1 MFSKRVKH
9 YHQWLRS
16 AIPFKAKLDQIPS
29 DSIRVQGPT
38 KRPSLGHLYP
48 VSLVKERHRKGGK
61 RKISR
66 VLQSPVPSTQA
77 PPKVEASHRLKQAQH
92 FSTCRKVQNG
102 NPGVHPD
109 FPGPRGVGI
118 VDRPVGRI
126 PSHPHPSQLKEVPKV
141 LLQGPG
147 VPVHLPT
154 FRTGHS
160 PPGLYDDRKGSET
173 NGPLKRTQ
181 NSPIPGRLADQ
192 VPVPGGIS
200 KGHTGSSR
208 PNPILGLDNQPG
220 KIRTETY
227 SGVFVR
233 GLRIPPR
240 FSPCKTHSRE
250 MAQTSGFDPMTQVK
264 TCFDCKMFDVS
275 NWVASLNGENG
286 PGGTPSHEALSVSSQ
301 GALEISSVAGQPPSL
316 DRSHCSPPRL
326 VAKSL
331 KCDERRRPSSQG
343 PQYPTLYRRL
353 KRRLGRS
360 FRSKFYKRTVV
371 RAGKKAT
378 HKCPGIEGGL
388 PGPSRLQGPVSES
401 NSVSCDGQLNSGS
414 LHQQARGNSLSR
426 DVRSPVENHDLV
438 PSLPYN
444 IESQAHSRVSE
455 CDGRPPIQVQP
466 SAVNRMVPAPS
477 GLQANLPKVVHPSC
491 RLIRYSPESQTP
503 SICVS
508 YPRPKGLE
516 HRCSEHKLDQ
526 PHGLRLP
533 SYGSPSQGDPKD
545 QAMPL
550 PDHRDSPRLAR
561 DALVLGPSAALNR
574 DPTTT
579 PSVNDPTQTV
589 PQLCVPQQSTTAEPP
604 RLVCRSGQLQEQGF
618 SVEVAE
624 RIAAPQRSS
633 TRTIYRSKWALFEK
647 WCRENSVDFSTPSV
661 KQISDF
667 FMYLYQDLNRRPST
681 IDAYRTAIVD
691 TLGPT
696 AQHIA
701 HNADLHRLLSSFHRD
716 RPKSSRNLPKW
727 NLSVVLNELT
737 KAPFEPMKDSDL
749 KHLTLKTA
757 FLLALAS
764 GKRRS
769 EIHAWVANKVANLG
783 QWEKVALFP
792 SSDFIAKNQL
802 AREGSQSVSPVT
814 IPALTTI
821 VDRQFKEDRTL
832 CPVRALRF
840 YLDRTKDLR
849 GSRSL
854 LFISFKKGHTSDIR
868 PATLSSWLKQTI
880 LLCYKQ
886 ADQQALDLV
895 QVKAHDIRAFA
906 ASKAFYGG
914 VSVDQIMQACH
925 WKAHNTFTNF
935 YLKDLTWSDTDNNM
949 YLGPVV
955 AAQQVLDPSPQT
967 SCPRKEKRGGG
978 GHIRYN
984 QVFRSLSQDLG
995 IPLPSRC
1002 YGKVILFF
1010 NYQVISI
1017 KDLVSC
1023 R

>member
-16 AIPFKAKLDQIPS
+16 AIPFKAKLDQISS

-77 PPKVEASHRLKQAQH
+77 SPKVEASHRLKQAQH

-102 NPGVHPD
+102 NPGVHQD

-118 VDRPVGRI
+118 VDRPVGGI
-126 PSHPHPSQLKEVPKV
+126 PSHPHPSKLKEVPKV

-200 KGHTGSSR
+200 KGHTGSGR

-220 KIRTETY
+220 KIRTETH

-240 FSPCKTHSRE
+240 FSPCKTHSQE
-250 MAQTSGFDPMTQVK
+250 MAQTSGFDPTTQVK
-264 TCFDCKMFDVS
+264 MCLDCKMFDIS

-326 VAKSL
+326 VAKPH

-360 FRSKFYKRTVV
+360 LRSKFYKRAVV

-378 HKCPGIEGGL
+378 HKCPRIEGGL
-388 PGPSRLQGPVSES
+388 PGPSRLQGPVPES

-466 SAVNRMVPAPS
+466 SAVNRMVSAPS
-477 GLQANLPKVVHPSC
+477 GLQANLPEVVHPSC
-491 RLIRYSPESQTP
+491 RLIRHSPESQTP

-579 PSVNDPTQTV
+579 PSVKDPTQKV

-604 RLVCRSGQLQEQGF
+604 RLVSRSGQLQEEGF

-633 TRTIYRSKWALFEK
+633 TRTI
-647 WCRENSVDFSTPSV
+647 
-661 KQISDF
+661 
-667 FMYLYQDLNRRPST
+667 
-681 IDAYRTAIVD
+681 
-691 TLGPT
+691 
-696 AQHIA
+696 
-701 HNADLHRLLSSFHRD
+701 
-716 RPKSSRNLPKW
+716 
-727 NLSVVLNELT
+727 
-737 KAPFEPMKDSDL
+737 
-749 KHLTLKTA
+749 
-757 FLLALAS
+757 
-764 GKRRS
+764 
-769 EIHAWVANKVANLG
+769 
-783 QWEKVALFP
+783 
-792 SSDFIAKNQL
+792 
-802 AREGSQSVSPVT
+802 
-814 IPALTTI
+814 
-821 VDRQFKEDRTL
+821 
-832 CPVRALRF
+832 
-840 YLDRTKDLR
+840 
-849 GSRSL
+849 
-854 LFISFKKGHTSDIR
+854 
-868 PATLSSWLKQTI
+868 
-880 LLCYKQ
+880 
-886 ADQQALDLV
+886 
-895 QVKAHDIRAFA
+895 
-906 ASKAFYGG
+906 
-914 VSVDQIMQACH
+914 
-925 WKAHNTFTNF
+925 
-935 YLKDLTWSDTDNNM
+935 
-949 YLGPVV
+949 
-955 AAQQVLDPSPQT
+955 
-967 SCPRKEKRGGG
+967 
-978 GHIRYN
+978 
-984 QVFRSLSQDLG
+984 
-995 IPLPSRC
+995 
-1002 YGKVILFF
+1002 
-1010 NYQVISI
+1010 
-1017 KDLVSC
+1017 
-1023 R
+1023 

>member
-16 AIPFKAKLDQIPS
+16 AIPFKAKLDQISS

-77 PPKVEASHRLKQAQH
+77 SPKVEASHRLKQAQH

-102 NPGVHPD
+102 NPGVHQD

-126 PSHPHPSQLKEVPKV
+126 PSHPHPSKLKEVPKV

-160 PPGLYDDRKGSET
+160 PPGLCDDRKGSET

-200 KGHTGSSR
+200 KGHTGSGR

-227 SGVFVR
+227 PGVFVC

-250 MAQTSGFDPMTQVK
+250 MAQTSGFDPTTQVK

-286 PGGTPSHEALSVSSQ
+286 PGGTPSHEAFSVSSQ

-326 VAKSL
+326 VAKPL

-360 FRSKFYKRTVV
+360 LRSKFYKRAVV

-378 HKCPGIEGGL
+378 HKCPRIEGGL
-388 PGPSRLQGPVSES
+388 PGPSRLQGPVPES

-444 IESQAHSRVSE
+444 FESQAHSRVSE

-466 SAVNRMVPAPS
+466 SAVNRMVSAPS

-491 RLIRYSPESQTP
+491 RLIRHSPESQTP
-503 SICVS
+503 SIYVS

-574 DPTTT
+574 DPTTA
-579 PSVNDPTQTV
+579 PSVNYPTQTV
-589 PQLCVPQQSTTAEPP
+589 PQLRVPQQSTTAEPP
-604 RLVCRSGQLQEQGF
+604 CLVSRSGQLQEQGF

-624 RIAAPQRSS
+624 RIAAPQWSS

-647 WCRENSVDFSTPSV
+647 WCRENL
-661 KQISDF
+661 IS
-667 FMYLYQDLNRRPST
+667 P
-681 IDAYRTAIVD
+681 
-691 TLGPT
+691 
-696 AQHIA
+696 
-701 HNADLHRLLSSFHRD
+701 LHL
-716 RPKSSRNLPKW
+716 
-727 NLSVVLNELT
+727 
-737 KAPFEPMKDSDL
+737 
-749 KHLTLKTA
+749 
-757 FLLALAS
+757 
-764 GKRRS
+764 
-769 EIHAWVANKVANLG
+769 
-783 QWEKVALFP
+783 
-792 SSDFIAKNQL
+792 
-802 AREGSQSVSPVT
+802 
-814 IPALTTI
+814 
-821 VDRQFKEDRTL
+821 
-832 CPVRALRF
+832 
-840 YLDRTKDLR
+840 
-849 GSRSL
+849 
-854 LFISFKKGHTSDIR
+854 
-868 PATLSSWLKQTI
+868 
-880 LLCYKQ
+880 
-886 ADQQALDLV
+886 
-895 QVKAHDIRAFA
+895 
-906 ASKAFYGG
+906 
-914 VSVDQIMQACH
+914 
-925 WKAHNTFTNF
+925 
-935 YLKDLTWSDTDNNM
+935 
-949 YLGPVV
+949 
-955 AAQQVLDPSPQT
+955 
-967 SCPRKEKRGGG
+967 
-978 GHIRYN
+978 
-984 QVFRSLSQDLG
+984 
-995 IPLPSRC
+995 
-1002 YGKVILFF
+1002 
-1010 NYQVISI
+1010 
-1017 KDLVSC
+1017 
-1023 R
+1023 